1 MDVVDD
7 RVRVGKKGQGRMKG
21 NRRLM
26 GIEVLG
32 EKRREGVGGQ
42 GDKGVAQRERTG
54 EERFAV
60 RNGMAG
66 MAGWLVRLC

>member
-7 RVRVGKKGQGRMKG
+7 RVRVGEKGQGRMKG

-42 GDKGVAQRERTG
+42 GGKGVAQRERTR